1 MKPQKPAD
9 YTSRGLTPSSS
20 KKVKSWI
27 SGPDFLYEQELKW
40 PNLEDRVLDIANENR
55 EVKTTISIN
64 AIKIEGDTISNM
76 VEQISGW
83 KKLLR
88 VMAFVMKFV
97 KRMKKISADGSE
109 SNALTVEDMRSA

>member
-1 MKPQKPAD
+1 
-9 YTSRGLTPSSS
+9 
-20 KKVKSWI
+20 
-27 SGPDFLYEQELKW
+27 
-40 PNLEDRVLDIANENR
+40 
-55 EVKTTISIN
+55 
-64 AIKIEGDTISNM
+64 M

-97 KRMKKISADGSE
+97 KRIKKISADGSE